1 MKIEN
6 LKIYSMLGDIMSA
19 VVSRNTLTGYASID
33 NPHMQ
38 SSTFFEKHPFI
49 PNMNIYTVLK
59 LLSGKYLDSTA
70 VDCKDL
76 SVSYG
81 TLLEDSVTFSLA
93 LKELGVKK
101 GDIVSI
107 SMPNLYQGLVSFL
120 ACNRI
125 GAVATFLDCYTS
137 SDEII
142 DYLNLFESSVYIN
155 YDKDATYNIDV
166 IDNTVVNYVISLSK
180 KDVNSVNYANN
191 LVVNS
196 TGNIIDF
203 SSIGALAQYQRGFE
217 MPHSMNEDALIL
229 FTSGTT
235 GKPKSV
241 VLTNENVLAA
251 EIYAKNTSHTENI
264 EASKTLVCVP
274 FMYPYGLITS
284 ALTSLLWGKETILAP
299 DININNIE
307 YYYSKKP
314 NIVFGSPA
322 LLDLTMRGV
331 PEDFDLSSVS
341 HFISGGDFLT
351 VQHAERGYGFFE
363 KHGSSNVEIGNGFGN
378 AETVSICSTPIGVP
392 LRQETA
398 GKLIVGGSYMILD
411 PDTLEEKKYG
421 EEGILYVAGRHIFKG
436 YYNDPLR
443 TDKSKLVRNGKIYYN
458 TGTIGFIDESGYFF
472 VTGRQSRFYIM
483 SSLNKVYCDK
493 IQNIISSFD
502 IVEECAVV
510 KVPDAEKLFVNKAYI
525 VLDEG
530 ADYSSAL
537 DHINDLFLKPTVLP
551 NGKLVQ
557 LKEYEIPT
565 YIEFV
570 SELPRKV
577 GSDKIDYS
585 FLEQDAEEKA
595 KGKTLILR

>member
-6 LKIYSMLGDIMSA
+6 LQICSLLGD
-19 VVSRNTLTGYASID
+19 VNCFTVSKRAFTGYASID
-33 NPHMQ
+33 NPHMKD
-38 SSTFFEKHPFI
+38 STFFERHPFI
-49 PNMNIYTVLK
+49 PNTNIYTVLK
-59 LLSGKYLDSTA
+59 LLSSKYMDSVA

-76 SVSYG
+76 SVTYDG
-81 TLLEDSVTFSLA
+81 LLKDSVTFSLA

-107 SMPNLYQGLVSFL
+107 SLPNLYQGLVSFF

-125 GAVATFLDCYTS
+125 GAVATFLDPFTS
-137 SDEII
+137 SKEII
-142 DYLNLFESSVYIN
+142 DYLNLFDSSIFID
-155 YDKDATYNIDV
+155 YDKSAEYNKDV
-166 IDNTVVNYVISLSK
+166 IDKTHVDYVISLSR
-180 KDVNSVNYANN
+180 DGIDLANYADN
-191 LVVNS
+191 LSISSEGSV
-196 TGNIIDF
+196 IDF
-203 SSIGALAQYQRGFE
+203 SSIGALSQFQKSFE
-217 MPHSMNEDALIL
+217 RPHLKNEDALIL

-264 EASKTLVCVP
+264 GASKTLVCVP

-299 DININNIE
+299 DISINTIE

-314 NIVFGSPA
+314 NIIFGSPA
-322 LLDLTMRGV
+322 LLDLTMKGL
-331 PEDFDLSSVS
+331 PDDFDLSGVS

-351 VQHAERGYGFFE
+351 VSHAKRGYNFF
-363 KHGSSNVEIGNGFGN
+363 KNHGCDGVEIGNGFGN
-378 AETVSICSTPIGVP
+378 AETVSICSTPVGVP

-398 GKLIVGGSYMILD
+398 GKLIVGGSYMVLD
-411 PDTLEEKKYG
+411 PDTMAEKKYG
-421 EEGILYVAGRHIFKG
+421 EEGVLYVSGKHVFKE
-436 YYNDPLR
+436 YYRDPLR
-443 TDKSKLVRNGKIYYN
+443 TDKSKLVRNGKTYYN
-458 TGTIGFIDESGYFF
+458 TGTIGFIDELGYFF

-502 IVEECAVV
+502 IVKECAVV

-525 VLDEG
+525 VLDDG
-530 ADYSSAL
+530 VDYSSAL
-537 DHINDLFLKPTVLP
+537 DYIQTLFLCPTVLP
-551 NGKLVQ
+551 NGKTVQ
-557 LKEYEIPT
+557 LKEYEIPA
-565 YIEFV
+565 YVEFV

-585 FLEQDAEEKA
+585 FLEQDAESKLSSKELVLK
-595 KGKTLILR
+595 

>member
-1 MKIEN
+1 M
-6 LKIYSMLGDIMSA
+6 
-19 VVSRNTLTGYASID
+19 
-33 NPHMQ
+33 
-38 SSTFFEKHPFI
+38 
-49 PNMNIYTVLK
+49 
-59 LLSGKYLDSTA
+59 
-70 VDCKDL
+70 
-76 SVSYG
+76 
-81 TLLEDSVTFSLA
+81 
-93 LKELGVKK
+93 
-101 GDIVSI
+101 
-107 SMPNLYQGLVSFL
+107 
-120 ACNRI
+120 
-125 GAVATFLDCYTS
+125 
-137 SDEII
+137 
-142 DYLNLFESSVYIN
+142 
-155 YDKDATYNIDV
+155 

-502 IVEECAVV
+502 IVEEWAVV

-525 VLDEG
+525 VLGEG

-595 KGKTLILR
+595 KGKTLILN